1 MPPLEAMSNDCP
13 VISSNT
19 SSMPEVIGDAAEY
32 FNPESAEDLLKAI
45 KNVIFSNRKNEL
57 VNLGSKRV
65 KIFSWKK
72 CAEETLSVYRRL

>member
-1 MPPLEAMSNDCP
+1 MQSTHNLL
-13 VISSNT
+13 
-19 SSMPEVIGDAAEY
+19 
-32 FNPESAEDLLKAI
+32 LLKAI